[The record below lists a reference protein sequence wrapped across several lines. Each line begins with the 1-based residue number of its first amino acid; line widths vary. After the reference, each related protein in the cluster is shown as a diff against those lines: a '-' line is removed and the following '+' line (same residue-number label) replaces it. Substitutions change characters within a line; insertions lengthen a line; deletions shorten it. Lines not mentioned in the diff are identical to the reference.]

1 MVIRELS
8 HKILIS
14 FLIFVLILNLVQS
27 AFTDI
32 IFDEAYYWYFAQNL
46 SWGYFDHPPMV
57 AFMVK
62 IGLTLFDGELG
73 VRFMAPFLYCANVLL
88 LWLLIDSEK
97 KHRYI
102 WLFIAFVSSVGLL
115 TAYGFMMVPDTPLVT
130 FGLVFLWG
138 YKRFLIKEDAIGIV
152 VTGAGMALV
161 MYAKY
166 HGILIV
172 GFAVLSN
179 LSLLKNGKFWLAIL
193 IAFLLY
199 TPHLYW
205 LYEMDFVPIKYHLF
219 DRVNSPWRPKYTL
232 NYPVNVIAVAGL
244 CFPLMYW
251 ALYALSSK
259 DKFDKALKFICYGI
273 LVFFLISSFDRKT
286 QAQWMVLTAIPL
298 IIFSLRYAYVHAK
311 FRKWLMGISL
321 FSIVILIF
329 LRFALIFPSISPIEY
344 EAFGNKKWVAELKE
358 KVGDLPVVFHNSYRD
373 ASMYAFYSGSTVF
386 SSNDII
392 ARQNQYD
399 MDSSEF
405 AVRNKKVAFISGSK
419 AYQLDSVISLVRPY
433 RNHYMRGHIIDTFTS
448 YRKMKLDI
456 DKDLFETKIPTQF
469 SGVLLN
475 TYQDSVDVGKLKF
488 EGVSMDSY
496 KAVLKTFPLVT
507 DVSKNTYLGGQE
519 SMELNFKIP
528 DTVQIPETSF
538 FRAGILEFGVHP
550 GFQGEMIKIED

>member
-1 MVIRELS
+1 MVTRIRS
-8 HKILIS
+8 HKILFG
-14 FLIFVLILNLVQS
+14 FLMLVLVLNLVQS

-46 SWGYFDHPPMV
+46 SWGYFDHPPLV
-57 AFMVK
+57 AFIVK
-62 IGLTLFDGELG
+62 IGLSLFDGELG
-73 VRFMAPFLYCANVLL
+73 VRLMAPFLYCANVLL

-102 WLFIAFVSSVGLL
+102 WLFLAFVSSVGLL

-138 YKRFLIKEDAIGIV
+138 YKRFLLKEDALSIV

-166 HGILIV
+166 HGVLIV

-179 LSLLKNGKFWLAIL
+179 LALLKNGKFWLAVL
-193 IAFLLY
+193 IGLLLY

-205 LYEMDFVPIKYHLF
+205 LYEMDFIPIKYHLF
-219 DRVNSPWRPKYTL
+219 ERVNSPWRPKYTL

-259 DKFDKALKFICYGI
+259 DKFDKALKFICYGT
-273 LVFFLISSFDRKT
+273 LVFFLISSFNRKT
-286 QAQWMVLTAIPL
+286 QAQWVVLTALPL
-298 IIFSLRYAYVHAK
+298 IIFSLRYAYIHAK

-321 FSIVILIF
+321 VSITILIF
-329 LRFALIFPSISPIEY
+329 LRFALIFPSISPIAY
-344 EAFGNKKWVAELKE
+344 EAFGNKKWVAELKS

-392 ARQNQYD
+392 ARQNQFD
-399 MDSSEF
+399 IDSSEF
-405 AVRNKKVAFISGSK
+405 KVRNKKVAYISGSK
-419 AYQLDSVISLVRPY
+419 PYKLDSVIRLIRPF

-456 DKDLFETKIPTQF
+456 DKDLFKTQIPMEF
-469 SGVLLN
+469 KAVLSN
-475 TYQDSVDVGKLKF
+475 PYNDSVDVSKLLF

-496 KAVLKTFPLVT
+496 KAVLGTFPLLT
-507 DVSKNTYLGGQE
+507 TLPKNTYLGTDQ
-519 SMELNFKIP
+519 SMELSFKIP
-528 DTVQIPETSF
+528 DTVQLPESSY
-538 FRAGILEFGVHP
+538 FRAGILEFGIHP
-550 GFQGEMIKIED
+550 GFQGEMIKIND